1 MAIQSSDIAKDLQQ
15 HLGISAN
22 TSKAC
27 VDYVFERIRTYLENN
42 EDVNICRFGKFEAI
56 ITAPKTGRNIRTGE
70 IVNIAAKRKI
80 KFTMSRKLS
89 EKYNKENKD

>member
-27 VDYVFERIRTYLENN
+27 VDYIFKRICEYLENN
-42 EDVNICRFGKFEAI
+42 EEVNICRFGKFETT

-70 IVNIAAKRKI
+70 IVKIAAKRKI

-89 EKYNKENKD
+89 EKYNNESKD